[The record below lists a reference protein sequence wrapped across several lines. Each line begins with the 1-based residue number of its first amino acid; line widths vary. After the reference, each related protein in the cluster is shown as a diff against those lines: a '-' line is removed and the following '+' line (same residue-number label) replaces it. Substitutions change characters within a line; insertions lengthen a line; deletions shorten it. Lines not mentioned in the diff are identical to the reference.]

1 MLSDALLW
9 FSAIAIIAALVGFIA
24 WDSRNPSTCFDLAM
38 HYQVFPELW
47 FYLHQME
54 CPDAEHAGPEHK
66 NADHPRDETPR
77 ASPLYALADRNQDR
91 SVTMPSIEREPG

>member
-24 WDSRNPSTCFDLAM
+24 WDSRHPSTCFDLAM

-54 CPDAEHAGPEHK
+54 CPDAEHDRAEHK
-66 NADHPRDETPR
+66 NADHPDNDIRQ
-77 ASPLYALADRNQDR
+77 ASPLLALADQHQDR
-91 SVTMPSIEREPG
+91 PVTSSRLAREPG